1 MKKTRLQKAKNVIG
15 ERVRRARLAMN
26 PSVSQ
31 DDLCG
36 KLAREGVMM
45 TQTAVS
51 KLENGE
57 RYVMDYEALALSKVL
72 KVGVAWLYAEPGAEP
87 PDQST

>member
-1 MKKTRLQKAKNVIG
+1 VKKTRVLKSKNIVG

-26 PSVSQ
+26 PTVSQ

-36 KLAREGVMM
+36 KLAREGVVM

-57 RYVMDYEALALSKVL
+57 RYVMDYEVAALSKVL
-72 KVGVAWLYAEPGAEP
+72 RVGISWMYSEPRADSPISFE
-87 PDQST
+87 